1 MKKIMV
7 IGDLHGRNVW
17 KMFGDITYLL
27 KMEIGNVDYDIV
39 PTDYDYYVFLGDYC
53 DAFDKTNIEIKENLL
68 EVLRFKDI
76 YPRNVILLWGN
87 HELHYVLDTPW
98 KPEGKYECSGKRQ
111 EMHFELYEIFNR
123 NFTKFQMAFQ
133 VENYLFT
140 HAGVHKGW
148 YNDRFVKQYPELE
161 EKMAKFE
168 LEYPNET
175 LADKL
180 NFAFDHRMECIFD
193 VGHRRGGHCK
203 VGGPLWLDK
212 QLANKPLEGYHQV
225 VGHSACKD
233 IHTLKPYKGKDD
245 TSITFIDVLHHS
257 KAFYAVNIK

>member
-1 MKKIMV
+1 MV
-7 IGDLHGRNVW
+7 IGDLHGRDLW
-17 KMFGDITYLL
+17 KGFADINYLL
-27 KMEIGNVDYDIV
+27 QMDIGNVEFDIV
-39 PTDYDYYVFLGDYC
+39 DMDYDYYVFLGDYC
-53 DAFDKTNIEIKENLL
+53 DAFDKSNQQIIDNLNDL
-68 EVLRFKDI
+68 IRFKDL

-98 KPEGKYECSGKRQ
+98 TPNGKHVCSGYRP
-111 EMHFELYEIFNR
+111 EMHYQLYEILNK
-123 NFTKFQMAFQ
+123 NFRKFQMAFQ

-148 YNDRFVKQYPELE
+148 YNDKFVKQYAELE

-180 NFAFDHRMECIFD
+180 NFAFEHRMECMFD
-193 VGHRRGGHCK
+193 VGHRRGGHAK

-212 QLANKPLEGYHQV
+212 ALANKPLEGYHQY
-225 VGHSACKD
+225 VGHTAIRD
-233 IHTLKPYKGKDD
+233 VQTIRKGDD
-245 TSITFIDVLHHS
+245 TTITFLDINHHQ
-257 KAFYAVNIK
+257 KAFYVVNIK

>member
-1 MKKIMV
+1 MV
-7 IGDLHGRNVW
+7 IGDLHGRSVW

-27 KMEIGNVDYDIV
+27 KMEVGNVEYDIV
-39 PTDYDYYVFLGDYC
+39 PMDYDYYIFLGDYC
-53 DAFDKTNIEIKENLL
+53 DSFDEDNQQIIDNLNDLIK
-68 EVLRFKDI
+68 FKDL
-76 YPRNVILLWGN
+76 YPKNVILLWGN
-87 HELHYVLDTPW
+87 HELHYILDTPW
-98 KPEGKYECSGKRQ
+98 TPNGKHVCSGYIP
-111 EMHFELYEIFNR
+111 EMHYQLYEIFNR

-148 YNDRFVKQYPELE
+148 YNYRFVKQYAELE
-161 EKMAKFE
+161 EKMTKFE

-180 NFAFDHRMECIFD
+180 NFAFEHRMECMFD
-193 VGHRRGGHCK
+193 VGYSRGGYAK

-212 QLANKPLEGYHQV
+212 GLANKPLESYKQV

-233 IHTLKPYKGKDD
+233 IYTLTPYKGDSE

-257 KAFYAVNIK
+257 KAFYSINIK